1 MPWCGKYNCYKEQM
15 ICESEISA
23 KEKHKIK
30 PFHENNKEKRR
41 KGRREKKSPLLSR
54 HPVSLLPVNQFQQRG
69 CSISSQNEKFST
81 SKIGTQRGTK
91 QAFLY

>member
-30 PFHENNKEKRR
+30 PFHENNKEKR
-41 KGRREKKSPLLSR
+41 KGRREKKKGEER
-54 HPVSLLPVNQFQQRG
+54 
-69 CSISSQNEKFST
+69 
-81 SKIGTQRGTK
+81 
-91 QAFLY
+91 